1 MRLRSPEALVRDL
14 WDAIADTIVRSP
26 AAART
31 TASTAFAATEPTQVS
46 DLADWLADTT
56 DGLSAGARLGLRIEV
71 LPAPVAA
78 GPLSAWAEPEED
90 DAGMAA
96 PEESPAPTFRLV
108 LQLRSTADPSLIVDA
123 AALWRQPET
132 VLTRFGPQAETGE
145 LAAETGETLTEAVV
159 IALRERLDR
168 EHARHAA
175 SMRTRLA
182 RLAADV
188 AALPVADSRA
198 PEEIIGYDA
207 AGLPR

>member
-1 MRLRSPEALVRDL
+1 MVK
-14 WDAIADTIVRSP
+14 
-26 AAART
+26 
-31 TASTAFAATEPTQVS
+31 
-46 DLADWLADTT
+46 
-56 DGLSAGARLGLRIEV
+56 
-71 LPAPVAA
+71 LPAKWGSRSFA
-78 GPLSAWAEPEED
+78 G
-90 DAGMAA
+90 
-96 PEESPAPTFRLV
+96 
-108 LQLRSTADPSLIVDA
+108 
-123 AALWRQPET
+123 
-132 VLTRFGPQAETGE
+132 
-145 LAAETGETLTEAVV
+145 VV

>member
-1 MRLRSPEALVRDL
+1 MRAASLALPGEAEVWYIVYTSSMALSIKSDE
-14 WDAIADTIVRSP
+14 ADQL
-26 AAART
+26 AR
-31 TASTAFAATEPTQVS
+31 
-46 DLADWLADTT
+46 
-56 DGLSAGARLGLRIEV
+56 
-71 LPAPVAA
+71 
-78 GPLSAWAEPEED
+78 
-90 DAGMAA
+90 
-96 PEESPAPTFRLV
+96 
-108 LQLRSTADPSLIVDA
+108 
-123 AALWRQPET
+123 
-132 VLTRFGPQAETGE
+132 E

-198 PEEIIGYDA
+198 PEDIIGYDD

>member
-1 MRLRSPEALVRDL
+1 MHGPSPPTGCGGYLENVHGLGAVDTCTSWSNITCLAEVCYTIYTSSMALSIKSDEADQL
-14 WDAIADTIVRSP
+14 
-26 AAART
+26 AR
-31 TASTAFAATEPTQVS
+31 
-46 DLADWLADTT
+46 
-56 DGLSAGARLGLRIEV
+56 
-71 LPAPVAA
+71 
-78 GPLSAWAEPEED
+78 
-90 DAGMAA
+90 
-96 PEESPAPTFRLV
+96 
-108 LQLRSTADPSLIVDA
+108 
-123 AALWRQPET
+123 
-132 VLTRFGPQAETGE
+132 E

-198 PEEIIGYDA
+198 PEEIIGYDD